1 MNDIKEKELQT
12 LMEQYYKFIGIQSHK
27 KQNRIL
33 NLLSYCKEIRD
44 TAYPMKGSNVT
55 ELQIVEFTARKE
67 KDLIYVNGSL
77 SLIDGERSENRCFE
91 SYIIEDKES
100 GKTRIYT
107 DITRLCVDDEP
118 KMIRT
123 SEEIYENDEK
133 ITTITT
139 YSSNDAA
146 EEKIFAVEIPQPP
159 QEDYLYREKAK
170 QLCAL

>member
-1 MNDIKEKELQT
+1 MKEKDMQII
-12 LMEQYYKFIGIQSHK
+12 MEQYYKYIGITNRK

-77 SLIDGERSENRCFE
+77 SLVDGDRSENRCFE
-91 SYIIEDKES
+91 SYLIEDVEE

-107 DITRLCVDDEP
+107 DITRLCVEDEP

-123 SEEIYENDEK
+123 SEEIYESDEK
-133 ITTITT
+133 ITTLTT
-139 YSSNDAA
+139 YSSSEAS
-146 EEKIFAVEIPQPP
+146 EEKIFSSEIQKPQR
-159 QEDYLYREKAK
+159 EDYFYHEKAK